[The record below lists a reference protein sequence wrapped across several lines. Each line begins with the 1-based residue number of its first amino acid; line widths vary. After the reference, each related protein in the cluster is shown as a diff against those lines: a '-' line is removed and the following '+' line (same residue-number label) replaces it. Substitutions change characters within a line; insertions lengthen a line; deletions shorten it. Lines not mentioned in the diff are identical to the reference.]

1 MSDGMELNGTGA
13 EAAPTPVMPS
23 TIQEPE
29 DRLLPVQTPSMPAAM
44 GGLPVL
50 HLHRHEHVEGTVDT
64 EARAVLE
71 RLATQ
76 HGEIFTYLQGE
87 IRELQEDV
95 VRKQFSTDLVHWVEA
110 ARGVMTRQGQE
121 LQSLRAD
128 L

>member
-13 EAAPTPVMPS
+13 EAAPAPVMPS

-29 DRLLPVQTPSMPAAM
+29 DRLLPIQTPSMPAAT

-64 EARAVLE
+64 EARAMVE

-95 VRKQFSTDLVHWVEA
+95 VRKQFSTDVVH
-110 ARGVMTRQGQE
+110 
-121 LQSLRAD
+121 
-128 L
+128 